1 MQVVRVRAARTS
13 GDAAEVDPTLQGSV
27 ARSEHSLYTDS
38 RADLT
43 VVMDLQDEQGACYE
57 YEEVLTAK
65 YFSKGQSR
73 DVWKGHSQYI
83 GDVVIKLEAP
93 PEQGL
98 PGTSAREVDLRN
110 CNAGVREMT
119 GEIFFSGQV
128 EVMVGEW
135 GHQQRMTASTKKNR
149 RAETHFDLSIMEWT
163 LPLVQYLAGIPSMD
177 PSMNRVQATA
187 RVLDLVLGLHSQA
200 TRAKCRIA
208 DGHVANFG
216 VRLDERGW
224 VSSMVVL
231 DVDAIESG
239 LRVQGLARK
248 VRAHLLHIEEM
259 CREVLED
266 RDRCARAHLVVFG
279 VPTWGGDVDHC
290 LELWGHEAVNKWSN
304 VEIQGGQQVV
314 QRGGQQAVNKW
325 SNEAVNKWSEA
336 VNKWSTEVTPC
347 RDHTYGV
354 DAQESCMGCRNW
366 CDEMDRRTA
375 AAVALPPP
383 PLPTGV
389 WRPTPPLGREQPADA
404 SRSTA
409 AMRWRRPQRLYS
421 RRGAQPR

>member
-1 MQVVRVRAARTS
+1 MLVADTVMQVVRVRAARTS
-13 GDAAEVDPTLQGSV
+13 GDAAEVDPTLRGSV

-73 DVWKGHSQYI
+73 DVWKGRSQYI

-200 TRAKCRIA
+200 TRANCRIA

-279 VPTWGGDVDHC
+279 VPTWGGDVDRS
-290 LELWGHEAVNKWSN
+290 LEIWGLEAVNKWSN
-304 VEIQGGQQVV
+304 VE
-314 QRGGQQAVNKW
+314 A
-325 SNEAVNKWSEA
+325 
-336 VNKWSTEVTPC
+336 EVTPC
-347 RDHTYGV
+347 PLHKYGV